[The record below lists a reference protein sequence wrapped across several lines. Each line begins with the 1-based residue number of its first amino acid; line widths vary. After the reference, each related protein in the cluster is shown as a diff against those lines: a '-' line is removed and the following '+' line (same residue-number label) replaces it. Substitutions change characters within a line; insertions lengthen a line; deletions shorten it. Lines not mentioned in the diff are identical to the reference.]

1 MLTRSGAKLLDFGL
15 AKSAPMTAGANLS
28 MLLTTPVNLT
38 AQGTILGTCQ
48 YMAPEQLEGHEADA
62 RTDLFAFGAVVYEM
76 VTGKRAFEGESRAS
90 LISAIMVSDPLPIAA
105 SQPLAPSALDR
116 VVRECLAKDPEGRWQ
131 SAGDLRR
138 ELQWIARN
146 GSQVDAPIPVV
157 TRLWRHERVAWA
169 SVTLAALITAASVS
183 FIRVHDQ
190 APMAA
195 LGRFQIAL
203 PAGSLSFTL
212 SPDGRNL
219 AFIAPGLNGRTRFVW
234 IRPMDSLEPRAL
246 PGTEGALTQP
256 FWSPDSRFLAF
267 WAGGKLKKMEVS
279 GGLPQI
285 VCEAPAAA
293 VGGTWNR
300 DDVIVFGDG
309 RIMRVSAGGG
319 VATPLTTASPDQF
332 HAFPSFLQDGR
343 HFVYLRF
350 SPDGNQGIY
359 VGSLDAT
366 PEQQSTQRLLD
377 TPLMPAYA
385 PSLDPG
391 AGHLLFVR
399 DGTLWSRPFDARRFA
414 LAGEAVP
421 IAERVGIF
429 RLSANFSTSAN
440 GVLAY
445 RGVGTALSRLTWYD
459 RAGTVLGPAGEQGA
473 YWDVALSP
481 DDARLATTLD
491 EGRAAGT
498 SISVLELARRVMGRL
513 TFDVG
518 PGDRAPV
525 WSPDGHRIAFV
536 GRDAGGAGIFQKPSS
551 TGGKEQVL
559 LRPTSADKWTND
571 WSRDGHFLLFS
582 SVDPQTK
589 SDLWVLPLTRDAAPA
604 GPPEPFLQTEFN
616 ERQGQ
621 FSPDTRWVAYVSDES
636 GRPEIWVQRFPV
648 SSSEGSKIRISV
660 DGGDQPRWRRDGKE
674 LFYVSLDGKLM
685 ATDVSIGSALKPG
698 ITKALFAAPIQIG
711 DETMDSFRW
720 DVAAHGDRFL
730 INTATTDSEPL
741 TVVLNWTSALKR

>member
-1 MLTRSGAKLLDFGL
+1 MRASSRRSCCRIHCRSPPASRSHRRRSIVSFG
-15 AKSAPMTAGANLS
+15 SASLKIQKDVGKARAIS
-28 MLLTTPVNLT
+28 
-38 AQGTILGTCQ
+38 
-48 YMAPEQLEGHEADA
+48 DA
-62 RTDLFAFGAVVYEM
+62 SCSG
-76 VTGKRAFEGESRAS
+76 SRATGPTS
-90 LISAIMVSDPLPIAA
+90 
-105 SQPLAPSALDR
+105 
-116 VVRECLAKDPEGRWQ
+116 
-131 SAGDLRR
+131 
-138 ELQWIARN
+138 
-146 GSQVDAPIPVV
+146 DAPTPVV

-219 AFIAPGLNGRTRFVW
+219 AFIAPGLNGRTQIVW

-246 PGTEGALTQP
+246 PGTENALTPP
-256 FWSPDSRFLAF
+256 FWSPDSRFVAF
-267 WAGGKLKKMEVS
+267 WAGGKLKKIDVT

-285 VCEAPAAA
+285 ICEAPAA
-293 VGGTWNR
+293 VLGGTWNR

-309 RIMRVSAGGG
+309 RIMRVSAAGG
-319 VATPLTTASPDQF
+319 VATPLTAIASPNQF
-332 HAFPSFLQDGR
+332 HFFPSFLQDGR

-429 RLSANFSTSAN
+429 RLGANFSTSAN

-459 RAGTVLGPAGEQGA
+459 RAGTVLGPAGDQGA

-481 DDARLATTLD
+481 DDSRVATSLD
-491 EGRAAGT
+491 EGRAEGT
-498 SISVLELARRVMGRL
+498 SISVLELARGVMGRL

-536 GRDAGGAGIFQKPSS
+536 ARARRWDRRISK
-551 TGGKEQVL
+551 TVEH
-559 LRPTSADKWTND
+559 R
-571 WSRDGHFLLFS
+571 
-582 SVDPQTK
+582 
-589 SDLWVLPLTRDAAPA
+589 
-604 GPPEPFLQTEFN
+604 
-616 ERQGQ
+616 RQGTGTAAADERRQ
-621 FSPDTRWVAYVSDES
+621 VDQRLVARW
-636 GRPEIWVQRFPV
+636 
-648 SSSEGSKIRISV
+648 
-660 DGGDQPRWRRDGKE
+660 
-674 LFYVSLDGKLM
+674 
-685 ATDVSIGSALKPG
+685 ALP
-698 ITKALFAAPIQIG
+698 ALFQRG
-711 DETMDSFRW
+711 S
-720 DVAAHGDRFL
+720 
-730 INTATTDSEPL
+730 
-741 TVVLNWTSALKR
+741 

>member
-1 MLTRSGAKLLDFGL
+1 MLTKSGAKLLDFGL
-15 AKSAPMTAGANLS
+15 AKSAPMTGSSNLS
-28 MLLTTPVNLT
+28 VLPTTPANLT

-48 YMAPEQLEGHEADA
+48 YMAPEQLEGQEADA

-90 LISAIMVSDPLPIAA
+90 LISAIMLSDPLPIAA

-131 SAGDLRR
+131 SASDLRR

-146 GSQVDAPIPVV
+146 GSHVDAPTPVV

-219 AFIAPGLNGRTRFVW
+219 AFIAPGLNGRTRILW

-246 PGTEGALTQP
+246 PGTENALTPP
-256 FWSPDSRFLAF
+256 FWSPDSRFVAF
-267 WAGGKLKKMEVS
+267 WAGGKLKKIDVT

-285 VCEAPAAA
+285 VCEAPVA
-293 VGGTWNR
+293 VLGGTWNR

-309 RIMRVSAGGG
+309 RIMRVSAAGG
-319 VATPLTTASPDQF
+319 VATPLTAIASPDQF
-332 HAFPSFLQDGR
+332 HVFPSFLQDGR

-359 VGSLDAT
+359 VGALDAT

-377 TPLMPAYA
+377 TSLMPTYA

-429 RLSANFSTSAN
+429 RLGANFSTSAN

-459 RAGTVLGPAGEQGA
+459 RAGTVLGPAGDQGA

-481 DDARLATTLD
+481 DDSRVATSLD
-491 EGRAAGT
+491 EGRAEGP
-498 SISVLELARRVMGRL
+498 SISVLELARGVMGRL
-513 TFDVG
+513 TFRCRPGG
-518 PGDRAPV
+518 PRTCLVPGRAP
-525 WSPDGHRIAFV
+525 HRLRGQRRRWGPAYFKNRRAQEARNRYCCRRRAQTSGPTI
-536 GRDAGGAGIFQKPSS
+536 GRAMG
-551 TGGKEQVL
+551 
-559 LRPTSADKWTND
+559 TSC
-571 WSRDGHFLLFS
+571 SF
-582 SVDPQTK
+582 
-589 SDLWVLPLTRDAAPA
+589 PA
-604 GPPEPFLQTEFN
+604 
-616 ERQGQ
+616 
-621 FSPDTRWVAYVSDES
+621 W
-636 GRPEIWVQRFPV
+636 I
-648 SSSEGSKIRISV
+648 
-660 DGGDQPRWRRDGKE
+660 
-674 LFYVSLDGKLM
+674 
-685 ATDVSIGSALKPG
+685 
-698 ITKALFAAPIQIG
+698 
-711 DETMDSFRW
+711 
-720 DVAAHGDRFL
+720 
-730 INTATTDSEPL
+730 
-741 TVVLNWTSALKR
+741 LKRNLICGCCL